1 MEFSKMYS
9 TSAICCFKSGK
20 WLEVEQWVNSVSISY
35 GTIKGINN
43 MVSRS
48 LKADI
53 LQSLSQTKTKCS
65 VQKMNYLLFFLLI
78 KYF

>member
-1 MEFSKMYS
+1 MYS
-9 TSAICCFKSGK
+9 ASAICCFKCGK
-20 WLEVEQWVNSVSISY
+20 WLEVEQQINFVSISY

-53 LQSLSQTKTKCS
+53 LQKFIA
-65 VQKMNYLLFFLLI
+65 NPN
-78 KYF
+78 